1 VEFSRF
7 LIDRSGYE
15 RPGFSATYDRYRPRT
30 PRELVDALTRYAR
43 RPRPDLVVDLGTGT
57 GLSARAWTEA
67 AKQVIGVEP
76 NPAMLAEAERTTKE
90 PNVSFRLAF
99 AHATGLDNEA
109 ADIVTCS
116 QSLHW
121 MEPEPT
127 FTEVARILRPGG
139 IFAAYDYDWPPT
151 IDPELDEA
159 FDAYQGRRRAVR
171 EARGI
176 QRGADKW
183 LKHEHLAR
191 MRASGHFHLCRE
203 VLLHSIEEGDAE
215 RVVGFAR
222 SLGMPVA
229 DMQDEEL
236 ERDLQIDE
244 LERVARS
251 VLGDRVVPFL
261 FSYRVR
267 IGVVDG

>member
-1 VEFSRF
+1 MEFSQF

-15 RPGFSATYDRYRPRT
+15 RPGFSATYDRYRPKT

-43 RPRPDLVVDLGTGT
+43 RPRPELVVDLGTGT
-57 GLSARAWTEA
+57 GLSARTWTETA
-67 AKQVIGVEP
+67 ELVIGVEP
-76 NPAMLAEAERTTKE
+76 NPVMLAEAERATTE
-90 PNVSFRLAF
+90 PNVTFRLGF
-99 AHATGLDNEA
+99 AHATGLDDDA

-127 FTEVARILRPGG
+127 FAEVARILRPGG
-139 IFAAYDYDWPPT
+139 VFAAYDYDWPAT
-151 IDPELDEA
+151 VDPELDEA
-159 FDAYQGRRRAVR
+159 FDAYKERRRFAR
-171 EARGI
+171 EVRGI

-183 LKHEHLAR
+183 PKHGHLGR
-191 MRASGHFHLCRE
+191 MRDSGHFRFCRE
-203 VLLHSIEEGDAE
+203 VLLHSVEEGNAE

-229 DMQDEEL
+229 DGQDEGLEHEL
-236 ERDLQIDE
+236 AIDE
-244 LERVARS
+244 LGRVAAR

-261 FSYRVR
+261 ISYRVR
-267 IGVVDG
+267 IGVVTG

>member
-15 RPGFSATYDRYRPRT
+15 RPGFSSTYDRYRPRT
-30 PRELVDALTRYAR
+30 PPELVEVLTRYIR
-43 RPRPDLVVDLGTGT
+43 RTRPTLVVDLGTGT
-57 GLSARAWTEA
+57 GLSARAWAEA
-67 AKQVIGVEP
+67 AEQVVGVEP
-76 NPAMLAEAERTTKE
+76 NPVMLAEAERATTE

-99 AHATGLDNEA
+99 AHATGLDNGT

-127 FTEVARILRPGG
+127 FTEVARVLRPGG
-139 IFAAYDYDWPPT
+139 VFAAYDYDWPPT
-151 IDPELDEA
+151 VDPELDEA
-159 FDAYQGRRRAVR
+159 FDAYQGRRAAAR

-176 QRGADKW
+176 QRGADRFAKP
-183 LKHEHLAR
+183 EHLAR
-191 MRASGHFHLCRE
+191 MRASGHFRFCRE

-215 RVVGFAR
+215 RIVGFAR

-236 ERDLQIDE
+236 QRELGIDE
-244 LERVARS
+244 LERVAVR

>member
-1 VEFSRF
+1 MEFSQF

-15 RPGFSATYDRYRPRT
+15 RPGFSATYDRHRPRT
-30 PRELVDALTRYAR
+30 PPELVDALNRYAR
-43 RPRPDLVVDLGTGT
+43 QPHPDLVVDLGTGT
-57 GLSARAWTEA
+57 GLSARAWTDA
-67 AKQVIGVEP
+67 ARQVIGIEP
-76 NPAMLAEAERTTKE
+76 NPAMLAEAERVTTE

-99 AHATGLDNEA
+99 AHATGLDDGA

-139 IFAAYDYDWPPT
+139 VFAAYDYDWPAT
-151 IDPELDEA
+151 VDPELDEA
-159 FDAYQGRRRAVR
+159 FDAYKERRRVAR
-171 EARGI
+171 EVRGI

-183 LKHEHLAR
+183 AKDGHQGR
-191 MRASGHFHLCRE
+191 MRASGHFRFCRE
-203 VLLHSIEEGDAE
+203 VLLHSVEQGGAE

-229 DMQDEEL
+229 DGQDEGLEHEL
-236 ERDLQIDE
+236 AIDE
-244 LERVARS
+244 LERVAVR

-261 FSYRVR
+261 ISYRVR
-267 IGVVDG
+267 IGVLDG